1 MSTNAPQVQQPQPD
15 PWTPRR
21 VHGGFRHVRR
31 VGRGR
36 NKQYR
41 FQGQLEGEVVK
52 LVIRRHKLFL
62 ITSAFPLIASI
73 LGLIAAIA
81 LGNVNPSGGAF
92 WTFLELAAAAAVV
105 VTGIMFLY
113 KDLAL
118 WWVETTII
126 SNKRVFSWRGLAR
139 PTRQEIPL
147 ENVQQVALGQRS
159 LLSLLLDYG
168 DVRLYLVGSGE
179 LRMERIA
186 HPKKVMDALEQI
198 TVQAREGKAAAP
210 KIQIPSDLD
219 WREVLA
225 RLAEGEEVPKLP
237 NPDEKYAHR
246 QRPGKLRGPLRTF
259 GGPLRLP
266 CDVTY
271 ATDENTVMYVQR
283 SKYVLVMKL
292 ILPVV
297 VLLGTIIAS
306 FYFPNIFG
314 YLATG
319 MLVIL
324 LWIGLTIIN
333 YVDDVYLF
341 TNLRIIDIERKFIF
355 FNEQHDATEYSK
367 IKEIQVKVGNPIF
380 LSLDIGTVSIETP
393 GSSPNIVLSLV
404 DHPFSLQDIVYAI
417 KGFKEKAD
425 KVKTKNDRKEEL
437 NTWFGTV
444 LGALEKKV
452 VSRGVPNLQKLDL
465 WTAAEMAQ
473 ELGMKVVPVGE
484 DSSYPNID
492 SGLVVAQNPLPGTLM
507 RAESDDPEDRPQI
520 QVVLS
525 KRPHEV

>member
-1 MSTNAPQVQQPQPD
+1 MSTNAPQVQQPQPDD

-36 NKQYR
+36 NRQYR

-62 ITSAFPLIASI
+62 ITPAFPLIASI
-73 LGLIAAIA
+73 LGLILVVA
-81 LGNVNPSGGAF
+81 LSNANPSGGAF
-92 WTFLELAAAAAVV
+92 WTFLELLAAAAVL

-118 WWVETTII
+118 WWVETTIVT
-126 SNKRVFSWRGLAR
+126 NKRIFSWRGLAS
-139 PTRQEIPL
+139 PSRQEIPL
-147 ENVQQVALGQRS
+147 DNVQQVAVDQRNM
-159 LLSLLLDYG
+159 LSLMLDYG
-168 DVRLYLVGSGE
+168 DVQLYLVGSGE
-179 LRMERIA
+179 LRMDRIP
-186 HPKKVMDALEQI
+186 HPKKVRDAIEQI

-210 KIQIPSDLD
+210 KTQIPPDLD
-219 WREVLA
+219 WHEVLTL
-225 RLAEGEEVPKLP
+225 LAKGEEVPKLP

-246 QRPGKLRGPLRTF
+246 QRPGRVRGPLRTF

-283 SKYVLVMKL
+283 SKYVLAMKL
-292 ILPVV
+292 ILPIV
-297 VLLGTIIAS
+297 VLLGTLIATL
-306 FYFPNIFG
+306 YFSHLVG
-314 YLATG
+314 YLVTG

-341 TNLRIIDIERKFIF
+341 TDRRIIDIERKFIF
-355 FNEQHDATEYSK
+355 FNEQHDTTEYSK
-367 IKEIQVKVGNPIF
+367 IKEIQVKVGNPFF
-380 LSLDIGTVSIETP
+380 LSLDIGTVVIETP
-393 GSSPNIVLSLV
+393 GSSPNIILSLV

-425 KVKTKNDRKEEL
+425 KVKAKNDRKEEL
-437 NTWFGTV
+437 NRWFGTV

-492 SGLVVAQNPLPGTLM
+492 SGLIVAQNPLPGTLM
-507 RAESDDPEDRPQI
+507 HVESDDPEDRPQI

-525 KRPHEV
+525 KRP